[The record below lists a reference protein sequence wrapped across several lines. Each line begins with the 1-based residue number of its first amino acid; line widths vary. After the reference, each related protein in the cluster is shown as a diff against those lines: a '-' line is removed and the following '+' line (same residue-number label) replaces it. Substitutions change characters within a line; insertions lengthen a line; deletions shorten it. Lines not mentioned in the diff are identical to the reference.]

1 MKLAHSDLGGFAL
14 KRHKSTHPSE
24 DAFHCATR
32 RTAPGQESRWQG
44 AVATVYSG
52 HKGRLAMLVDEAS
65 QQQFL
70 VDTGSS
76 YSILPHRSKEPTSG
90 PRSCTADCSLIASSG
105 VRRKH
110 MAAVGR
116 RFTWDFLLAYLALPI
131 IGADFLWNFRL
142 LMDLGEMQILAG
154 KGC

>member
-1 MKLAHSDLGGFAL
+1 
-14 KRHKSTHPSE
+14 
-24 DAFHCATR
+24 
-32 RTAPGQESRWQG
+32 
-44 AVATVYSG
+44 
-52 HKGRLAMLVDEAS
+52 
-65 QQQFL
+65 
-70 VDTGSS
+70 
-76 YSILPHRSKEPTSG
+76 
-90 PRSCTADCSLIASSG
+90 
-105 VRRKH
+105 